1 MQLWKRLGDEL
12 DTLGQN
18 WRWLGKMSSVPES
31 TLSRWRDQKKY
42 PSVEKVVAM
51 AQMVGRSVEYLVTGS
66 EQKYSE
72 FSEMTLNIAI
82 AAEKLS
88 DEGKSVALTQ
98 VEGLLVH
105 FPLDAS
111 TSSKIAM

>member
-1 MQLWKRLGDEL
+1 
-12 DTLGQN
+12 
-18 WRWLGKMSSVPES
+18 MSAVPES

-42 PSVEKVVAM
+42 PSVEKVVTM

-72 FSEMTLNIAI
+72 FSEMTIKIAI
-82 AAEKLS
+82 ATEKLS
-88 DEGKSVALTQ
+88 DEGKGVALTQ

-105 FPLDAS
+105 FPFDAS